1 MGERHGS
8 LFEPTFNR
16 SVKISES
23 DDRITSDAGVLII
36 READHRLG
44 ITEALASQLHDP
56 RNQGLIRYQMV
67 ELLRERV
74 YGLALGYATQD
85 DADRMAH
92 DPAMKLAAWDRPGEQ
107 ALDERLASQPTQS
120 RLIDYLA
127 HDPRNRAA
135 LRDSLAMSCERHLRA
150 SSGDHAAQRIT
161 IDVDSFP
168 IAVHGSQPGAAY
180 NGHYRDTVYHPLVA
194 SYSVAGTYDSVHE
207 GHRLGNG
214 FVHAIL
220 RQGQVHTAHGIHRFL
235 QEVLR
240 LTQGLGRVVDFRIDA
255 GYVEGE
261 VLDFLT
267 DHKLRFIGRIKSNA
281 VLQRRAAPH
290 LKRPPGRPP
299 KEGYQTLVELGPYQA
314 ETWKH
319 PQRLVLVIVDRP
331 DSQTGQLQLF
341 PDHFFLIVGWQ
352 PEQLSALQ
360 ALEHYR
366 ARGTFED
373 RLGEFQQAI
382 GPRLSHDDFDE
393 NEALLRLSLLAF
405 NMASMLRNEYEA
417 SGSCMDLARFQ
428 RDVLKAGARLVK
440 HSRQL
445 IVYVARVIR
454 PLWERFIKR
463 IAAWRLPDRFPAPT
477 GGRVRKWRPLP
488 AHAFLAEV
496 RRE

>member
-281 VLQRRAAPH
+281 VLQRLAAPH

>member
-1 MGERHGS
+1 MGESHGS
-8 LFEPTFNR
+8 VFEPTFNR
-16 SVKISES
+16 SVKVSES

-44 ITEALASQLHDP
+44 ITESLASQLRDP
-56 RNQGLIRYQMV
+56 RNQSLIRYQMV

-85 DADRMAH
+85 DADRLAH

-107 ALDERLASQPTQS
+107 TLDERLASQPTQS
-120 RLIDYLA
+120 RLIAYLTN
-127 HDPRNRAA
+127 DPQNRAA
-135 LRDSLAMSCERHLRA
+135 LRDSLAMACERHLRA

-168 IAVHGSQPGAAY
+168 IAVHGNQPGAAY

-194 SYSVAGTYDSVHE
+194 SYCVAGTYDSVHE
-207 GHRLGNG
+207 GNRLGNG
-214 FVHAIL
+214 FVHAAL
-220 RQGQVHTAHGIHRFL
+220 RQGQVHTAQGIHRFM

-240 LTQGLGRVVDFRIDA
+240 LCKGLGRVIDFRIDA
-255 GYVEGE
+255 GYVEGP

-267 DHKLRFIGRIKSNA
+267 DEKLRFIGRIKSNA
-281 VLQRRAAPH
+281 ILERLAEPH

-299 KEGYQTLVELGPYQA
+299 KEGYQTIVELGPYQA
-314 ETWKH
+314 ESWKH
-319 PQRLVLVIVDRP
+319 PQRLVLVIIDHA
-331 DSQTGQLQLF
+331 DSQTGQLKLF
-341 PDHFFLIVGWQ
+341 PDHFFLIVGWKQ
-352 PEQLSALQ
+352 TELSGVQ

-382 GPRLSHDDFDE
+382 GPRLSHDSFQE
-393 NEALLRLSLLAF
+393 NETLLRLSLLAF
-405 NMASMLRNEYEA
+405 NMASMLRIEYEA

-445 IVYVARVIR
+445 IVYVASVIR
-454 PLWERFIKR
+454 PLWKRFVDRIK
-463 IAAWRLPDRFPAPT
+463 AWRLPDSFPTPRGA
-477 GGRVRKWRPLP
+477 RVRDWRPLP
-488 AHAFLAEV
+488 RHAFRAEV

>member
-44 ITEALASQLHDP
+44 ITESLANQLCDP

-85 DADRMAH
+85 DADRLAH

-107 ALDERLASQPTQS
+107 VLDERLASQPTQS

-127 HDPRNRAA
+127 HDPQNRAA

-161 IDVDSFP
+161 VDVDSFP
-168 IAVHGSQPGAAY
+168 IAVHGNQPGAAY
-180 NGHYRDTVYHPLVA
+180 NGYYRDTVYHPLVA

-220 RQGQVHTAHGIHRFL
+220 RQGQVHTADGIHRFM

-255 GYVEGE
+255 GYVDGK

-267 DHKLRFIGRIKSNA
+267 DQTLRFIGRIKSNA
-281 VLQRRAAPH
+281 VLERLAEPH

-299 KEGYQTLVELGPYQA
+299 KEGYQTLVELGRYQA

-341 PDHFFLIVGWQ
+341 PDHFFLIVGWK

-393 NEALLRLSLLAF
+393 NETLLRLSLLAF
-405 NMASMLRNEYEA
+405 NLASMLRNEYEA

-428 RDVLKAGARLVK
+428 RDVLKAGARLAK

-454 PLWERFIKR
+454 PLWDRFIGR
-463 IAAWRLPDRFPAPT
+463 IEAWRLPDRFPMPRGA
-477 GGRVRKWRPLP
+477 RFRKWRPLP

-496 RRE
+496 RRQ

>member
-16 SVKISES
+16 SVKMSES

-44 ITEALASQLHDP
+44 ITESLASQLCDP

-85 DADRMAH
+85 DADRLAH

-107 ALDERLASQPTQS
+107 VLDERLASQPTQS

-127 HDPRNRAA
+127 HDPQNRAA
-135 LRDSLAMSCERHLRA
+135 LRDSLALSCERHLRA

-161 IDVDSFP
+161 VDVDSFP
-168 IAVHGSQPGAAY
+168 IAVHGNQPGAAY
-180 NGHYRDTVYHPLVA
+180 NGYYRDTVYHPLVA

-267 DHKLRFIGRIKSNA
+267 DQKLRFIGRIKSNA
-281 VLQRRAAPH
+281 VLQRLAEPH

-341 PDHFFLIVGWQ
+341 PDHFFLIVGWK

-393 NEALLRLSLLAF
+393 NETLLRLSLLAF

-454 PLWERFIKR
+454 PLWQRFIKR
-463 IAAWRLPDRFPAPT
+463 IEAWRLPDRFPTPRGA
-477 GGRVRKWRPLP
+477 RVRKWRSPP